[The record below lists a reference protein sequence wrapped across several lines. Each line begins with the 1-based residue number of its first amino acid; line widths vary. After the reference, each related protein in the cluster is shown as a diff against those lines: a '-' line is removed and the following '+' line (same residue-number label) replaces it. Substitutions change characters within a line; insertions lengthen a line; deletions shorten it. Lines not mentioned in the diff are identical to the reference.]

1 MIPDARFHLVSSHV
15 SVQKYKN
22 VFQQIAIVNL
32 GYDVQN
38 EKNKTIFE
46 KGLKPFGVQLPN
58 VKFKNRKRLHCNYS
72 KVCTHNLI

>member
-38 EKNKTIFE
+38 GKN
-46 KGLKPFGVQLPN
+46 
-58 VKFKNRKRLHCNYS
+58 
-72 KVCTHNLI
+72 

>member
-1 MIPDARFHLVSSHV
+1 MPTNPIVFVYSPYFLYGSRFHLVSSHV

-38 EKNKTIFE
+38 EKKLNHIR
-46 KGLKPFGVQLPN
+46 KG
-58 VKFKNRKRLHCNYS
+58 VKAS
-72 KVCTHNLI
+72 WGTVSCTM